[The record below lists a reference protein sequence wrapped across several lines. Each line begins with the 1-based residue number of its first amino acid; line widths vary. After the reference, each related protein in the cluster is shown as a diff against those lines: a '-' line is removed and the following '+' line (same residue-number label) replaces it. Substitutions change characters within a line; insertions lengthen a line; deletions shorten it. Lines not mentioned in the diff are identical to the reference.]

1 MFFTYKIPS
10 TKGGG
15 VDVAEK
21 YDVVVA
27 GGGPAG
33 LAAAKAAASE
43 GGKVLLLELQAQ
55 IGGQTQSAAWAPSG
69 TIAAPLRG
77 SIVSKVKEVRLHSPH
92 KQLSICGD
100 FGAIV
105 DRRMFDKLLASEAAA
120 SGAEIWVGC
129 PVKELLTSDDFVR
142 GVYAEAGRWSERIDC
157 EVVIDATG
165 AQGEWSSLLLRKVL
179 KQDWNRESLVLSNEY
194 LMANT
199 GADQAID
206 LFFTSYF
213 APLGHAWVYPFGK
226 RFAMVGIRGVRIHP
240 DAALDE
246 FIGRQAL
253 SRLKQAVPIAAYR
266 GQMSLEGPPT
276 STCANGIISVGSSAG
291 QVYALS
297 GEGLRY
303 ALRCGEIAG
312 KVAIDAITEGDV
324 SKRALDEYDRLWR
337 AELEAELRAGQT
349 LHRALAISQDKKMD
363 ALLESLTAKPKLQH
377 AFMNILMGTYLEKS
391 KILLADEDFKRIFGH
406 ESAEKVLSMFK

>member
-1 MFFTYKIPS
+1 
-10 TKGGG
+10 
-15 VDVAEK
+15 VVEK
-21 YDVVVA
+21 YDVVIA

-33 LAAAKAAASE
+33 LAAAKAAAGE

-69 TIAAPLRG
+69 VIAAPLRG

-92 KQLSICGD
+92 KQLSIGGD

-105 DRRMFDKLLASEAAA
+105 DRRTFDKLLASEVVA
-120 SGAEIWVGC
+120 SGAEVWVGC
-129 PVKELLTSDDFVR
+129 PVKDILTSDDSVR
-142 GVYAEAGRWSERIDC
+142 GVHAEAGGWSERVDC

-179 KQDWNRESLVLSNEY
+179 KQDWNRESLALSNEY

-199 GADQAID
+199 SADQVTD

-226 RFAMVGIRGVRIHP
+226 RFAMVGICGVRIHP

-246 FIGRQAL
+246 FIGKQAMP
-253 SRLKQAVPIAAYR
+253 RLKQAVPIAAYR
-266 GQMSLEGPPT
+266 GQMPLDGPLS
-276 STCANGIISVGSSAG
+276 STCANGMISVGSSAG

-324 SKRALDEYDRLWR
+324 SKRALDEYDRRWR
-337 AELEAELRAGQT
+337 AELEAELHTGQT

-363 ALLESLTAKPKLQH
+363 ALLESLAAKPKLQH
-377 AFMNILMGTYLEKS
+377 AFMDTLMGTNLKKS
-391 KILLADEDFKRIFGH
+391 IKMLFADEDVKRIFGH
-406 ESAEKVLSMFK
+406 ETAEKVLAAFE

>member
-1 MFFTYKIPS
+1 M
-10 TKGGG
+10 
-15 VDVAEK
+15 AEK

-55 IGGQTQSAAWAPSG
+55 IGGQTQSAAWTPSG
-69 TIAAPLRG
+69 TIAAPFRG

-92 KQLSICGD
+92 KQLSIRGD

-105 DRRMFDKLLASEAAA
+105 DRRMFDKLFASEVVA
-120 SGAEIWVGC
+120 SGAEVWVGC

-142 GVYAEAGRWSERIDC
+142 GVYAEAGGWSERIDC

-165 AQGEWSSLLLRKVL
+165 AQGEWSSLLLRKVV
-179 KQDWNRESLVLSNEY
+179 KQDWNRESLALSNEY

-253 SRLKQAVPIAAYR
+253 SRLRQAVPIAAYR
-266 GQMSLEGPPT
+266 GQMPLEGPPN
-276 STCANGIISVGSSAG
+276 STCANGIMSVGSSAG

-312 KVAIDAITEGDV
+312 KVAIDAITAGDV

-337 AELEAELRAGQT
+337 AELEAELRTGQI

-363 ALLESLTAKPKLQH
+363 AVLESLTAKPKLQH
-377 AFMNILMGTYLEKS
+377 AFMNILMGASLEKS
-391 KILLADEDFKRIFGH
+391 VKTLFTDEDLKRIFGH
-406 ESAEKVLSMFK
+406 ESAEKILVMFK